1 MYLEKKNMTQISS
14 TTLQFLEQLKEHNN
28 REWFTEN
35 KKIFK
40 GHEQEVKNFF
50 KAIESSLKTFD
61 DIESHKIMRIYR
73 DVRFSK
79 DKTPYKPR
87 FAGGFKRA
95 TLQLRGGYWLNIEP
109 NNCMAGG
116 GFYGPEPK
124 DLLRIRKEFEI
135 DDSEIRAIINEPI
148 FKATFGEIQGEEV
161 KTAPKGFNKD
171 HKAIDLI
178 KKKQFYVMKRFS
190 DNEMT
195 SPNAIDEITNVYK
208 TLRPF
213 FDYMSDVLTTNLNG
227 ESII

>member
-1 MYLEKKNMTQISS
+1 MAQISQA
-14 TTLQFLEQLKEHNN
+14 TLAFLKLLKEHNN
-28 REWFTEN
+28 REWFAEN
-35 KKIFK
+35 KTTFK
-40 GHEQEVKNFF
+40 THENEVKAFF
-50 KAIESSLKTFD
+50 NAVQVSLKDYD
-61 DIESHKIMRIYR
+61 DIASHKILRIYR

-79 DKTPYKPR
+79 DKTPYKAR

-109 NNCMAGG
+109 NNCMVGG

-135 DDSEIRAIINEPI
+135 DDSEIRAIVNAPK
-148 FKATFGEIQGEEV
+148 FKSTFGGILGEEV

-178 KKKQFYVMKRFS
+178 RKKQFYVMKRFT
-190 DNEMT
+190 DKEMT
-195 SPNAIDEITNVYK
+195 SPNAINEITDVYK

-213 FDYMSDVLTTNLNG
+213 FDYMSEVLTTNLNG